1 MRVAFRVGV
10 NIGDVIV
17 EPHDFFGDGVNIAAR
32 LEGIA
37 EPSGICMSSAV
48 YNQVRGKVGVEFAD
62 LGEQNLK
69 NIALPVR
76 AYAVVQ
82 DGSYPQTPVGRRS
95 GALSAPRLSIVV
107 LPFTNLS
114 GDPRQDYFV
123 DAVTESLTTDLSRIN
138 GSFVIVRNSA
148 FADAVE
154 VLRRG
159 IIIGSAVLGDNQD
172 ALVAC
177 HRALHA
183 RLDSL
188 RPMSSD
194 AIVFG
199 KSTASRSGTTGRR
212 APAESGRAGDAAT
225 GGWSSD

>member
-1 MRVAFRVGV
+1 
-10 NIGDVIV
+10 
-17 EPHDFFGDGVNIAAR
+17 
-32 LEGIA
+32 
-37 EPSGICMSSAV
+37 MSSAV
-48 YNQVRGKVGVEFAD
+48 YDQVRGKVRVEFAD

-82 DGSYPQTPVGRRS
+82 DGSYPEAPVGRRS

-114 GDPRQDYFV
+114 GDPKQDYFV

-138 GSFVIVRNSA
+138 GSFVIARNSA

-159 IIIGSAVLGDNQD
+159 IIIGSAPLRDNQD

-177 HRALHA
+177 HRALHGA
-183 RLDSL
+183 LGL
-188 RPMSSD
+188 L
-194 AIVFG
+194 
-199 KSTASRSGTTGRR
+199 
-212 APAESGRAGDAAT
+212 AAHE
-225 GGWSSD
+225 